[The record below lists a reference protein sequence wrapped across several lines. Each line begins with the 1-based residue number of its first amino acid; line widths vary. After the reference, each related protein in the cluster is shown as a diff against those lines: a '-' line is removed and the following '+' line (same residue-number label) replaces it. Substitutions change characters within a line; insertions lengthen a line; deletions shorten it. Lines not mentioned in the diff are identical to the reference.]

1 MDSIPIRVAV
11 VEDHTDIRRDLVA
24 LLEADPGLSPAGI
37 VATAEEAL
45 AALPASRP
53 DVVLMDIGLPGM
65 SGVEAM
71 RQLRPLLPAANFM
84 MLTAFADHTQVF
96 AALQAGA
103 TGYLVKGSPWERVAE
118 AIRELHAGGSPMSSS
133 IARAV
138 IRAMFSPSGERPESE
153 RLSLREEEVLR
164 ALSSGKRYKEIA
176 ADLGLSVHTVRTH
189 IHRIYEKLQV
199 SNKAEAASAFHRKH
213 QWTAQ

>member
-1 MDSIPIRVAV
+1 MHSVPIRVAL
-11 VEDHTDIRRDLVA
+11 VEDHNDIRRDLAA

-45 AALPASRP
+45 TVLPAACP

-65 SGVEAM
+65 SGVEAV
-71 RQLRPLLPAANFM
+71 RHLRPLLPAANFM
-84 MLTAFADHTQVF
+84 MLTVFADHAQVF

-103 TGYLVKGSPWERVAE
+103 TGYLVKGSTWERVAE
-118 AIRELHAGGSPMSSS
+118 SIRELHAGGSPMSSS
-133 IARAV
+133 IARSV
-138 IRAMFSPSGERPESE
+138 IRAMFSTPAERPESE
-153 RLSLREEEVLR
+153 RLSFREEEVLR

-199 SNKAEAASAFHRKH
+199 SNKAEAARFFQRQRAR
-213 QWTAQ
+213 